1 LEKIRLDA
9 LLCEKG
15 LAASREKARA
25 MIMAGEVQ
33 IEGKTTDKPGIKV
46 RPDAEITITAVRQPY
61 VSRGGLKLEGAIRD
75 FQLDFSGRTVLDVG
89 ASTGGYTDCA
99 LQHGAVKVFALDV
112 GYGQL
117 DWTLRNDPRVVVW
130 ERTNIRY
137 FKPQDL
143 GDKVDI
149 ITMDVSFIST
159 TLIFPVL
166 KELLHE
172 HGEIVSLIKPQ
183 FEAGREKVGR
193 NGVIKDP
200 QVHTEV
206 LDHCITAAQAEG
218 LNCIGITYSPIMG
231 PKGNIEYFIHLR
243 FEAEPMTDI
252 KARAAEVVRRAQRLR
267 EENGIESI
275 DRK

>member
-9 LLCEKG
+9 LLFEKG

-33 IEGKTTDKPGIKV
+33 INGKIIDKPGCKV
-46 RPDAEITITAVRQPY
+46 QPETEVIITPVRQPY
-61 VSRGGLKLEGAIRD
+61 VSRGGLKIEGAIRD
-75 FQLDFSGRTVLDVG
+75 FKLDFSGRSVLDIG

-117 DWTLRNDPRVVVW
+117 DWSLRNDPRVVVW
-130 ERTNIRY
+130 EKTNIRY
-137 FKPQDL
+137 FKLEDL
-143 GDKVDI
+143 GEKVDI

-166 KELLHE
+166 KELLKE
-172 HGEIVSLIKPQ
+172 NGDIVSLIKPQ

-193 NGVIKDP
+193 HGVVKDP

-206 LDHCITAAQAEG
+206 LERCIAAAQAEG
-218 LNCIGITYSPIMG
+218 LNCIGVTYSPIMG
-231 PKGNIEYFIHLR
+231 PKGNIEYFLHLR
-243 FEAEPMTDI
+243 LDAQAMSDI
-252 KARAAEVVRRAQRLR
+252 KSRAVEVVRRAQSLR
-267 EENGIESI
+267 EEKAVENINC
-275 DRK
+275 